1 MFLSKLA
8 KYKHVFLLALFA
20 FLIIIYNVRYKKD
33 KNSVNLSD
41 LITSEEL
48 TNTIKLFNDGNKL
61 LLFIDFDSFECHL
74 CMEDFLDFCDT
85 LSNFYETH
93 KVNPPILMIV
103 KKESRYRLDEED
115 RLSLWKK
122 YNHAEFK
129 HIIVPDSIFK
139 LYNITDVLGVVINNN
154 NKIIYQKSFPMG
166 RKSHIKILEL
176 LRMKE

>member
-1 MFLSKLA
+1 MFT
-8 KYKHVFLLALFA
+8 
-20 FLIIIYNVRYKKD
+20 FLIIIYNVKYRKE

-48 TNTIKLFNDGNKL
+48 TNTIKLFNDDNKL

-85 LSNFYETH
+85 LSNYYETQ
-93 KVNPPILMIV
+93 NISPSILMIV

-122 YNHAEFK
+122 YNRAEFK

-139 LYNITDVLGVVINNN
+139 LYNITGILGVVIDNKY
-154 NKIIYQKSFPMG
+154 KIIYQKSFPMG